1 MPPQIHII
9 SCTKQKQNPQF
20 PSCFLAERKQQAGII
35 TFAVTI
41 WHKWGLPS
49 SWRFLTLPAS
59 DVKLGWLNPSSEFL
73 NWETEN
79 GSSCTR
85 RFWGCQWRKSVC
97 DRSQLGS
104 QHSWKHK
111 RKPRKRLV
119 AFSPWFLL
127 SKDSDII
134 LRFLLVPCWPVVAQ
148 TKFQLQATKVLAKAF
163 VSDGDQSSKWNLL
176 LWKHT
181 Y

>member
-59 DVKLGWLNPSSEFL
+59 DAKLGWLNPSSEFL

-85 RFWGCQWRKSVC
+85 RFWGCQWPCLQRLSVEEV
-97 DRSQLGS
+97 SLWQES
-104 QHSWKHK
+104 A
-111 RKPRKRLV
+111 RKP
-119 AFSPWFLL
+119 AFMETQM
-127 SKDSDII
+127 KAKKEIGGI
-134 LRFLLVPCWPVVAQ
+134 LTL
-148 TKFQLQATKVLAKAF
+148 VLAVQRQWYNPALPVGPLLACSGSNQ
-163 VSDGDQSSKWNLL
+163 VSVTGNQSPG
-176 LWKHT
+176 
-181 Y
+181 